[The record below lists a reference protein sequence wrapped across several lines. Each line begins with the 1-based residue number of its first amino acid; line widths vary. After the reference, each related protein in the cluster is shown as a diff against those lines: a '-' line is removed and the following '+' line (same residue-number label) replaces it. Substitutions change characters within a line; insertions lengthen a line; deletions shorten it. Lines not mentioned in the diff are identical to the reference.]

1 MKFSQI
7 RRKYSELTFQIA
19 DVLDAILT
27 CFESKLWTHGQK
39 GSIFLV
45 YYVYVREIPPK
56 DKKKQKTFGAIRKV
70 ISKNIY
76 Y

>member
-7 RRKYSELTFQIA
+7 RRKYSERTFQIA

-27 CFESKLWTHGQK
+27 CFESKLLTHGQK

-45 YYVYVREIPPK
+45 YYVYVRKIPTK
-56 DKKKQKTFGAIRKV
+56 DKKIKTFGAIRKV